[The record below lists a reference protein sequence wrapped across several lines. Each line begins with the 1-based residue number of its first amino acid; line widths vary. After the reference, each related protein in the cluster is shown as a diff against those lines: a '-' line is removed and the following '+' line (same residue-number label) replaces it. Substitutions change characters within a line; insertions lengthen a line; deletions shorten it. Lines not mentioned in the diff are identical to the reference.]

1 MTYVLSGKEI
11 SSKLSKFGD
20 FTEVDAVSIWIQKES
35 LLSICDF
42 LKNDSESKFD
52 FLRSIS
58 AVDYIEY
65 FEIIYHLVSLEFN
78 HSCVLKTRCYGREDA
93 FLPSVISLWKGADL
107 QEREVWDL
115 MGVRF
120 DGHPNMKRIL
130 LWDGFEGH
138 PLRKDFTG

>member
-20 FTEVDAVSIWIQKES
+20 FTEIDDVSVWIQKEA

-58 AVDYIEY
+58 AVDYIEH
-65 FEIIYHLVSLEFN
+65 FEIIYHLVSLELN

-93 FLPSVISLWKGADL
+93 FLPSVISVWKGADL

-120 DGHPNMKRIL
+120 EGHPNMKRIL